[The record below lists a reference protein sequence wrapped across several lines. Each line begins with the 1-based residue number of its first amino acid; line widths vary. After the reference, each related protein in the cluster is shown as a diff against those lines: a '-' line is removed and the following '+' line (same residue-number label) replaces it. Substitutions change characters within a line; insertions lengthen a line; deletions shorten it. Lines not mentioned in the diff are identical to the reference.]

1 MDSSFLTWANVGL
14 AVYSILLFLK
24 MIIQFGLPNHPG
36 RFTAYLVFFCT
47 TFFFGGQAATDLGFI
62 SPWQWMNLQALPL
75 VAGSLALLLQIIMMV
90 GEFSMI
96 QQKVISRLPLIAGL
110 VVLAI
115 FPGKAPLFFGTAIA
129 AGCIFLLASTSKAR
143 YQKRMFFK
151 MIFFLGIFLIF
162 RWMDRYGFYV
172 VGQLV
177 LFFVLFYLS
186 LFEQAFGISAL
197 VDEGVEA

>member
-1 MDSSFLTWANVGL
+1 MHSAFLTLVNVGL
-14 AVYSILLFLK
+14 GLYSILLFLK
-24 MIIQFGLPNHPG
+24 LLVQFGLPNHPG

-47 TFFFGGQAATDLGFI
+47 AFFFGGQAAVGFGLM

-75 VAGSLALLLQIIMMV
+75 VAGSLALLLQTIMMV
-90 GEFSMI
+90 GEFSLI
-96 QQKVISRLPLIAGL
+96 QQKVVSRLPLIAGL

-115 FPGKAPLFFGTAIA
+115 FPGKAELFFSAAIA
-129 AGCIFLLASTSKAR
+129 AGCIFLLVSKSKAR

-151 MIFFLGIFLIF
+151 MIFFLGLSLIF
-162 RWMDRYGFYV
+162 RWPDRYGFYV

-186 LFEQAFGISAL
+186 LFEQAFGVSAL
-197 VDEGVEA
+197 IDEGVQE